1 MARTLN
7 LGIVAHVDAGKTSL
21 TERLLYAAG
30 VIDALGRVDDGSTQT
45 DTLALERRRGI
56 TIKTAVAS
64 FPVRDVTVNLIDTPG
79 HPDFIAEVER
89 ALAVLDGAVLVV
101 SAVEGVQA
109 QTRVLFRALRRLD
122 IPTVIFVNK
131 LDRRGARP
139 DDLLAELA
147 ERLETVVV
155 PITGARSPG
164 TRRATVQRFDD
175 GDPEVRER
183 RIELLAEHD
192 DALLAAYLG
201 QGPAPSADTLHRA
214 LRRQLRAG
222 RVSPVYV
229 GSAVTGA
236 GVPELT
242 DGLLRFLPSDRLRTA
257 TTSARVFKID
267 RGPGGERTAY
277 VRVFGGALRVR
288 DHVPLAAGGR
298 GRITGL
304 ELVERGGPAETG
316 VLGAGQLG
324 RVRGLSKIRIG
335 DVIGAADPLARTAQF
350 APPTLETIIAPVD
363 PTQRGPL
370 FSALSQL
377 AEQDPL
383 INLRSD
389 DLRRELSLSLY
400 GEVQKEVIGATLAD
414 EYGIHVEF
422 AETSIICVERPIGV
436 GAAVEFNGVQPNPFL
451 ATVGLR
457 VEPQTGDDNTFRLE
471 AELGS
476 MPPAFFKAV
485 EETVQAA
492 LRQGLHGW
500 RVQGCSVIL
509 THTGYSPRQSHAH
522 QKFNKAMSSTAGDF
536 RYLTPL
542 VLMAALRRAG
552 SQVLEPL
559 HRMRLEVPADLV
571 DAVLPAVVRLEA
583 VPLGS
588 RPHRRSVIIDGELP
602 AARVHE
608 LQQRLPGLTRG
619 EGVLETEFQGYRPV
633 RGVAPTRRRTDG
645 NPVDRRA
652 YLGGLENT
660 GRDLAAGLG

>member
-1 MARTLN
+1 MFS
-7 LGIVAHVDAGKTSL
+7 K
-21 TERLLYAAG
+21 
-30 VIDALGRVDDGSTQT
+30 DGS
-45 DTLALERRRGI
+45 LA
-56 TIKTAVAS
+56 S
-64 FPVRDVTVNLIDTPG
+64 
-79 HPDFIAEVER
+79 
-89 ALAVLDGAVLVV
+89 
-101 SAVEGVQA
+101 
-109 QTRVLFRALRRLD
+109 RL
-122 IPTVIFVNK
+122 
-131 LDRRGARP
+131 
-139 DDLLAELA
+139 
-147 ERLETVVV
+147 
-155 PITGARSPG
+155 PI
-164 TRRATVQRFDD
+164 
-175 GDPEVRER
+175 
-183 RIELLAEHD
+183 
-192 DALLAAYLG
+192 
-201 QGPAPSADTLHRA
+201 
-214 LRRQLRAG
+214 
-222 RVSPVYV
+222 
-229 GSAVTGA
+229 
-236 GVPELT
+236 
-242 DGLLRFLPSDRLRTA
+242 
-257 TTSARVFKID
+257 
-267 RGPGGERTAY
+267 
-277 VRVFGGALRVR
+277 
-288 DHVPLAAGGR
+288 
-298 GRITGL
+298 
-304 ELVERGGPAETG
+304 
-316 VLGAGQLG
+316 
-324 RVRGLSKIRIG
+324 
-335 DVIGAADPLARTAQF
+335 
-350 APPTLETIIAPVD
+350 
-363 PTQRGPL
+363 
-370 FSALSQL
+370 
-377 AEQDPL
+377 
-383 INLRSD
+383 
-389 DLRRELSLSLY
+389 
-400 GEVQKEVIGATLAD
+400 
-414 EYGIHVEF
+414 
-422 AETSIICVERPIGV
+422 
-436 GAAVEFNGVQPNPFL
+436 
-451 ATVGLR
+451 
-457 VEPQTGDDNTFRLE
+457 EPQTGDDNTFRLE

>member
-30 VIDALGRVDDGSTQT
+30 VIDELGRVDDGSTQT

-131 LDRRGARP
+131 IDRRGART
-139 DDLLAELA
+139 DDLLIDLT
-147 ERLETVVV
+147 ERLETVVL
-155 PITGARSPG
+155 PITAARSPG
-164 TRRATVQRFDD
+164 SRRASVRRLRDD
-175 GDPEVRER
+175 APEVLER
-183 RIELLAEHD
+183 RTELLADHD

-201 QGPAPSADTLHRA
+201 QGSVPSAGSVHRA
-214 LRRQLRAG
+214 LRRQIRAG
-222 RVSPVYV
+222 RVSPVYF
-229 GSAVTGA
+229 GSAVTGD
-236 GVPELT
+236 GVAELT
-242 DGLLRFLPSDRLRTA
+242 DGLLRFLPSGRLRTP

-267 RGPGGERTAY
+267 RGANGEKSAY

-288 DHVPLAAGGR
+288 DRLPLASGGR

-304 ELVERGGPAETG
+304 ELFERGAPAETS
-316 VLGAGQLG
+316 VLGAGQIG
-324 RVRGLSKIRIG
+324 RVRGLAKIRIG
-335 DVIGAADPLARTAQF
+335 DVIGAADPLAEAAQF
-350 APPTLETIIAPVD
+350 APPTLETIIAPLD
-363 PTQRGPL
+363 PTQRGAL

-389 DLRRELSLSLY
+389 DSRQELALSLY

-414 EYGIHVEF
+414 EYGIDVEF
-422 AETSIICVERPIGV
+422 AETSVICVERPIGI
-436 GAAVEFNGVQPNPFL
+436 GTAVEFNGVPPNPFL

-457 VEPQTGDDNTFRLE
+457 VEPLIGEGNTFRLE

-485 EETVQAA
+485 EETVQVA
-492 LRQGLHGW
+492 LRQGLYGW
-500 RVQGCSVIL
+500 QVQGCAVIM

-571 DAVLPAVVRLEA
+571 EVVLPAVVRLEA

-588 RPHRRSVIIDGELP
+588 RPHRRSVIIEGELP

-608 LQQRLPGLTRG
+608 LQQRLPGWTRG

-633 RGVAPTRRRTDG
+633 RGVGPRRHRTDG
-645 NPVDRRA
+645 NPVDRRE
-652 YLGGLENT
+652 YLSGLENT
-660 GRDLAAGLG
+660 GRDVMAAIR

>member
-30 VIDALGRVDDGSTQT
+30 VIDELGRVDDGSTQT

-109 QTRVLFRALRRLD
+109 QTRVLFRALRRLG

-131 LDRRGARP
+131 IDRRGARS
-139 DDLLAELA
+139 DDLPIDLA

-155 PITGARSPG
+155 PMTEARTLGSRQASV
-164 TRRATVQRFDD
+164 RRLRDNA
-175 GDPEVRER
+175 PEVLSR
-183 RIELLAEHD
+183 RVELLAEHD
-192 DALLAAYLG
+192 DALLAAYVG
-201 QGPAPSADTLHRA
+201 QAPAPSAGAVHRA

-236 GVPELT
+236 GVAELT
-242 DGLLRFLPSDRLRTA
+242 DGLLRFLPSGRLRTTA
-257 TTSARVFKID
+257 TSARVFKID
-267 RGPGGERTAY
+267 RGANGEKAAY

-288 DHVPLAAGGR
+288 DQVPLGSGGR

-304 ELVERGGPAETG
+304 ELVERGAPAETA
-316 VLGAGQLG
+316 VLGAGQIG
-324 RVRGLSKIRIG
+324 RVRGLPKIRIG
-335 DVIGAADPLARTAQF
+335 DVIGAADPLAEAHQF

-363 PTQRGPL
+363 PTQRGAL

-389 DLRRELSLSLY
+389 DSRQELSLSLY

-414 EYGIHVEF
+414 EYGIEVEF
-422 AETSIICVERPIGV
+422 AETSIICIERPIGT
-436 GAAVEFNGVQPNPFL
+436 GTAVEFNGVAPNPFL

-457 VEPQTGDDNTFRLE
+457 VEPLIGEENTFRLE

-485 EETVQAA
+485 EETVQKA
-492 LRQGLHGW
+492 LQQGLYGWQVHG
-500 RVQGCSVIL
+500 CAVIM

-552 SQVLEPL
+552 SRVLEPL

-571 DAVLPAVVRLEA
+571 EVVLPAVVRLEA

-608 LQQRLPGLTRG
+608 LQQRLPGWTRG
-619 EGVLETEFQGYRPV
+619 EGVLETEFQGYRPI
-633 RGVAPTRRRTDG
+633 RGAAPRRHRTDG
-645 NPVDRRA
+645 NPVDRRE
-652 YLGGLENT
+652 YLSGLENT
-660 GRDLAAGLG
+660 GRDLSAPIG